1 MKKVIASKG
10 TSTAKKTSTAKNA
23 KASIATATPAKVAKP
38 KAEKVEKPKVEKV
51 EKPAGPIVSILSALY
66 GIEGTRVEMTG
77 LIKSGRKLT
86 NKLAGSD
93 PAPKSKK
100 DAIITFTVDG
110 GAEQTLTF
118 AEGEVIALV

>member
-1 MKKVIASKG
+1 MKNASTKTAAKG
-10 TSTAKKTSTAKNA
+10 KTSTAKNA
-23 KASIATATPAKVAKP
+23 KAAIATATPAAPAKATKA
-38 KAEKVEKPKVEKV
+38 KAEKAPKVEKPS
-51 EKPAGPIVSILSALY
+51 GPVVSILSALY

-77 LIKSGRKLT
+77 AIKSGRKLT

-93 PAPKSKK
+93 PAPKTKK

-110 GAEQTLTF
+110 GAEQTVTV

>member
-1 MKKVIASKG
+1 MKNATTKTAKG
-10 TSTAKKTSTAKNA
+10 TKSTSTAKSA
-23 KASIATATPAKVAKP
+23 KASIAVATPAPAKAVKAKVE
-38 KAEKVEKPKVEKV
+38 KAPKVEKPS
-51 EKPAGPIVSILSALY
+51 GPVVSILSALY

-77 LIKSGRKLT
+77 AIKSGRKLT

-93 PAPKSKK
+93 PAPKVAKN
-100 DAIITFTVDG
+100 AIITYTVDG

>member
-1 MKKVIASKG
+1 MKKASTKTATKG
-10 TSTAKKTSTAKNA
+10 TKTSTSKSA
-23 KASIATATPAKVAKP
+23 KAAIATATPAAPAKATKAKVE
-38 KAEKVEKPKVEKV
+38 KAPKVEKPS
-51 EKPAGPIVSILSALY
+51 GPVVSILSALY

-77 LIKSGRKLT
+77 AIKSGRKLT

-93 PAPKSKK
+93 PAPKTKK

-110 GAEQTLTF
+110 GAEQTVTV

>member
-1 MKKVIASKG
+1 MKNASTKTAAKG
-10 TSTAKKTSTAKNA
+10 KTSTAKNA
-23 KASIATATPAKVAKP
+23 KAAIATATPAAPAKATKA
-38 KAEKVEKPKVEKV
+38 KAEKAPKVEKPS
-51 EKPAGPIVSILSALY
+51 GPVVSILSALY